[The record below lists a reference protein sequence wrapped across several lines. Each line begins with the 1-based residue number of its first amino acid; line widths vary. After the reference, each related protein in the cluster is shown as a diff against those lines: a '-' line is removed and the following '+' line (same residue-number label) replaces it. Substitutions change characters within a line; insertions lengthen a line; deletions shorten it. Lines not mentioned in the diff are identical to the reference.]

1 MASTKGIA
9 ITAAIVIGIIG
20 ASVAIW
26 AMPQQNPTA
35 VNITDE
41 EGAAADVANL
51 PADNL
56 SFVYKAHADSVT
68 EVDYAFDR
76 WADGEISA
84 GEANAAIDEAAAEVD
99 DLRRRVDTP
108 GVPAEWQE
116 SYGLYSQALSKFEE
130 YLNEMKGAIAADNK
144 ERSAELDAL
153 KAEMDSLVEQSVET
167 FPT

>member
-1 MASTKGIA
+1 LASTKGIA

-26 AMPQQNPTA
+26 SIPQQNPTA
-35 VNITDE
+35 ANITDE

-56 SFVYKAHADSVT
+56 SFVYTTHTTSVT

-76 WADGEISA
+76 WAAGDISA
-84 GEANAAIDEAAAEVD
+84 DEANAAIDEAAAEVD

-116 SYGLYSQALSKFEE
+116 AYGRYSQALDKFEE
-130 YLNEMKGAIAADNK
+130 YLAGLKGAIAADSK
-144 ERSAELDAL
+144 EMSAELQSL
-153 KAEMDSLVEQSVET
+153 KAEMDSLVEQSVES

>member
-26 AMPQQNPTA
+26 SIPQQNPTA
-35 VNITDE
+35 ANITDE

-56 SFVYKAHADSVT
+56 SFVYTAHTTSVT

-76 WADGEISA
+76 WTKGEISS

-108 GVPAEWQE
+108 GIPIEWQE

-130 YLNEMKGAIAADNK
+130 YLNEMKSIIAADSK
-144 ERSAELDAL
+144 ERSAELDTL
-153 KAEMDSLVEQSVET
+153 KAEMDSLVEQAVEA

>member
-1 MASTKGIA
+1 MKGIA

-26 AMPQQNPTA
+26 FIPQQNPTA
-35 VNITDE
+35 TNITDE
-41 EGAAADVANL
+41 EGAADVANL

-56 SFVYKAHADSVT
+56 SFVYTAHTSSVT
-68 EVDYAFDR
+68 EVDYAFER
-76 WADGEISA
+76 WAGGEISIE
-84 GEANAAIDEAAAEVD
+84 EANAEIDKAASQVD

-116 SYGLYSQALSKFEE
+116 SYGLYSQALDKFEA
-130 YLNEMKGAIAADNK
+130 YLNEMKSIVNSDDPVEMN
-144 ERSAELDAL
+144 RLELETL
-153 KAEMDSLVEQSVET
+153 KAEMDDLVDQAVQA